1 MALVKAVA
9 VFCLFVVVSRKNALS
24 FHAINDFTYCFSDVG
39 FNLGD
44 VSSVC
49 LFQSLRCQFLSISIS
64 GAVSL
69 SIAWF
74 QAVWIARVC
83 MSVVLLRHWCAV
95 GSMLR
100 VSVHNGHRQL
110 KCSWENDDS

>member
-49 LFQSLRCQFLSISIS
+49 FNLCDVSFCRFQSQGRCRFQSLGFKPY
-64 GAVSL
+64 G
-69 SIAWF
+69 
-74 QAVWIARVC
+74 
-83 MSVVLLRHWCAV
+83 LL
-95 GSMLR
+95 GSACL
-100 VSVHNGHRQL
+100 
-110 KCSWENDDS
+110 